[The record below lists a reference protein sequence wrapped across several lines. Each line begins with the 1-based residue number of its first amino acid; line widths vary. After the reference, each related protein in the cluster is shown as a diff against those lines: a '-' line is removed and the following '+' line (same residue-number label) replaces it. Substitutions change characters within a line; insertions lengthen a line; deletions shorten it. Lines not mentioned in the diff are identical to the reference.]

1 MVDEKHPLDI
11 VPDLKSLNTDILFGK
26 VWADE
31 RLSKRDR
38 SIATCAIL
46 MAMYRTEELKFH
58 LDFAQ
63 QNGVSKDELK
73 ALITHISFY
82 AGWPSGVNAARV
94 ADEIIGED

>member
-1 MVDEKHPLDI
+1 MSEEKHPLDL
-11 VPDLKSLNTDILFGK
+11 VPDLKDLNTEVLFGK

-58 LDFAQ
+58 LNFAQ
-63 QNGVSKDELK
+63 ENGLTQDELK

-82 AGWPSGVNAARV
+82 AGWPSGVNATRV
-94 ADEIIGED
+94 AEEIFG

>member
-1 MVDEKHPLDI
+1 MSEDKHPLDL
-11 VPDLKSLNTDILFGK
+11 VPDLKDLNTEVLFGK

-58 LDFAQ
+58 LGFAQ
-63 QNGVSKDELK
+63 ENGLTQDELK

-82 AGWPSGVNAARV
+82 AGWPSGVNATRV
-94 ADEIIGED
+94 AEEIFG

>member
-1 MVDEKHPLDI
+1 MSQDKHPLDI
-11 VPDLKSLNTDILFGK
+11 VPDLKDLNTEILFGR
-26 VWADE
+26 VWADA
-31 RLSKRDR
+31 RLSRRDR

-58 LDFAQ
+58 LDFAK
-63 QNGVSKDELK
+63 QNGVTEDELK

-94 ADEIIGED
+94 ADEILG